1 MKTKEISKSEAN
13 NEKKL
18 SCMTLKMMLI
28 LNKTHSRKILLK
40 NTMRNITK
48 SR

>member
-13 NEKKL
+13 NLEKKL

-28 LNKTHSRKILLK
+28 LNKTHLRKILLK
-40 NTMRNITK
+40 NTMRI
-48 SR
+48 